1 MFLNINKLKKESHM
15 IVTIPGASLGKEFA
29 YNANGDLS
37 GDSSSIP
44 GSR

>member
-15 IVTIPGASLGKEFA
+15 IVTILGGSVGKEFA
-29 YNANGDLS
+29 YNEGDP
-37 GDSSSIP
+37 SSIP